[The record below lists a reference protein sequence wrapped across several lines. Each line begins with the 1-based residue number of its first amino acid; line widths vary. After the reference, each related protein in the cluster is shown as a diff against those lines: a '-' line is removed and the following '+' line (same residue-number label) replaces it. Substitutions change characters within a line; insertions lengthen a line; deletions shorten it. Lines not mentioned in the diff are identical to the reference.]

1 MFPYARYKDAVFLL
15 ASRIAL
21 AGLVAS
27 VILPLGARR
36 ARADESR
43 PDEQTAGQVQAALD
57 QLDSDQ
63 FAQREQAAAQLDTL
77 VARPQLGS
85 YLAGEFERRLL
96 RADTSFEARTRL
108 ERYLKD
114 LPQAPVESAPA
125 GTDEIAPL
133 LDRLSDDR
141 SAERDAAGRRLDV
154 ALVRLENVG
163 PVLVQVKSRLANP
176 RLSLQAR
183 RALEGVLDKARER
196 WVNAEPPTVTLPPVD
211 KKQMQSWLDDDVLE
225 EPLAPA
231 QRVRRDAARRELVDL
246 LVREDTREQLVAL
259 LKEHIEAAEDETA
272 KARYKELSEMAM
284 PAMVAEVWGHQQ
296 ADPTF
301 GVPDD
306 WEHRQHRTVQH
317 LLIGVPQMV
326 EGAAR
331 PTHFDR
337 IDDQTAHCV
346 SGNSLIEGDYPVRVA
361 IPHPNVGFDVMFYL
375 INLPTPREQVQYEYY
390 LRRPEAERLLEI
402 SERTLKYF
410 LDNKQVLDP
419 NHISLLMQLDPGAV
433 SRFAGPYFEK
443 VTDRYLESGGGN
455 LAGQE
460 TLHTVIAG
468 VLLTVGTHEAVPA
481 LEKLARD
488 ERTQKPNHDNP
499 FAIAWIAALAIAQRD
514 PWPGAD
520 EWLLSLIDEK
530 APLVLN
536 ADTVPE
542 LGGTAAGI
550 LLARHQ
556 VSPFTFDLE
565 PAGNDAFDRSSFA
578 GYRFTSD
585 EGPKA
590 LRQWWASQKQGKAAA
605 AAP

>member
-1 MFPYARYKDAVFLL
+1 
-15 ASRIAL
+15 
-21 AGLVAS
+21 
-27 VILPLGARR
+27 
-36 ARADESR
+36 
-43 PDEQTAGQVQAALD
+43 
-57 QLDSDQ
+57 
-63 FAQREQAAAQLDTL
+63 
-77 VARPQLGS
+77 
-85 YLAGEFERRLL
+85 
-96 RADTSFEARTRL
+96 
-108 ERYLKD
+108 
-114 LPQAPVESAPA
+114 
-125 GTDEIAPL
+125 
-133 LDRLSDDR
+133 
-141 SAERDAAGRRLDV
+141 
-154 ALVRLENVG
+154 
-163 PVLVQVKSRLANP
+163 
-176 RLSLQAR
+176 
-183 RALEGVLDKARER
+183 
-196 WVNAEPPTVTLPPVD
+196 
-211 KKQMQSWLDDDVLE
+211 
-225 EPLAPA
+225 
-231 QRVRRDAARRELVDL
+231 
-246 LVREDTREQLVAL
+246 
-259 LKEHIEAAEDETA
+259 
-272 KARYKELSEMAM
+272 
-284 PAMVAEVWGHQQ
+284 
-296 ADPTF
+296 
-301 GVPDD
+301 
-306 WEHRQHRTVQH
+306 
-317 LLIGVPQMV
+317 
-326 EGAAR
+326 
-331 PTHFDR
+331 
-337 IDDQTAHCV
+337 
-346 SGNSLIEGDYPVRVA
+346 
-361 IPHPNVGFDVMFYL
+361 
-375 INLPTPREQVQYEYY
+375 
-390 LRRPEAERLLEI
+390 
-402 SERTLKYF
+402 
-410 LDNKQVLDP
+410 
-419 NHISLLMQLDPGAV
+419 MQLDPGAV

>member
-1 MFPYARYKDAVFLL
+1 LC
-15 ASRIAL
+15 
-21 AGLVAS
+21 
-27 VILPLGARR
+27 
-36 ARADESR
+36 
-43 PDEQTAGQVQAALD
+43 
-57 QLDSDQ
+57 
-63 FAQREQAAAQLDTL
+63 
-77 VARPQLGS
+77 
-85 YLAGEFERRLL
+85 
-96 RADTSFEARTRL
+96 
-108 ERYLKD
+108 
-114 LPQAPVESAPA
+114 
-125 GTDEIAPL
+125 
-133 LDRLSDDR
+133 DDR
-141 SAERDAAGRRLDV
+141 SAARDAAGRRLDV

-246 LVREDTREQLVAL
+246 LVREDTREQLVTL
-259 LKEHIEAAEDETA
+259 LKERIEAAEDETA
-272 KARYKELSEMAM
+272 KARYRELSEMAM

>member
-1 MFPYARYKDAVFLL
+1 
-15 ASRIAL
+15 
-21 AGLVAS
+21 
-27 VILPLGARR
+27 
-36 ARADESR
+36 
-43 PDEQTAGQVQAALD
+43 
-57 QLDSDQ
+57 
-63 FAQREQAAAQLDTL
+63 
-77 VARPQLGS
+77 
-85 YLAGEFERRLL
+85 
-96 RADTSFEARTRL
+96 
-108 ERYLKD
+108 
-114 LPQAPVESAPA
+114 
-125 GTDEIAPL
+125 
-133 LDRLSDDR
+133 
-141 SAERDAAGRRLDV
+141 
-154 ALVRLENVG
+154 
-163 PVLVQVKSRLANP
+163 
-176 RLSLQAR
+176 
-183 RALEGVLDKARER
+183 
-196 WVNAEPPTVTLPPVD
+196 
-211 KKQMQSWLDDDVLE
+211 
-225 EPLAPA
+225 
-231 QRVRRDAARRELVDL
+231 
-246 LVREDTREQLVAL
+246 
-259 LKEHIEAAEDETA
+259 
-272 KARYKELSEMAM
+272 MAM

-514 PWPGAD
+514 PWPGVD

>member
-1 MFPYARYKDAVFLL
+1 MIGLTAQFAPAALL
-15 ASRIAL
+15 AA
-21 AGLVAS
+21 
-27 VILPLGARR
+27 VIWPLGAQHVWAEDGPVDVET
-36 ARADESR
+36 AR
-43 PDEQTAGQVQAALD
+43 QVAAALD
-57 QLDSDQ
+57 RLDSDQ
-63 FAQREQAAAQLDTL
+63 FAKREQAAAELDAL
-77 VARPQLGS
+77 VAKPQLGG
-85 YLAGEFERRLL
+85 YLAAEFGRRLL
-96 RADTSFEARTRL
+96 AGDTSFEARTRL

-114 LPQAPVESAPA
+114 LPRVSVESAPA
-125 GTDEIAPL
+125 GKDAIAPL
-133 LDRLSDDR
+133 LDRLSDSR
-141 SAERDAAGRRLDV
+141 SAERDAAARRLEAMLARV
-154 ALVRLENVG
+154 ENIG
-163 PVLVQVKSRLANP
+163 PVLVQVKERLANG

-183 RALEGVLDKARER
+183 RALEGVLDKAREQ
-196 WVNAEPPTVTLPPVD
+196 WVNAEPGKVALPPVA
-211 KKQMQSWLDDDVLE
+211 QERMRSWLDDDVLA
-225 EPLAPA
+225 EPLTPA
-231 QRVRRDAARRELVDL
+231 QRVRRDAARRELADL
-246 LVREDTREQLVAL
+246 LVREDTRDALVAL
-259 LKEHIEAAEDETA
+259 LKERIEATEDAAA
-272 KARYKELSEMAM
+272 KARYKELAEMAM

-301 GVPDD
+301 GVEDD

-346 SGNSLIEGDYPVRVA
+346 SGNSLVEGDYPVRVA

-375 INLPTPREQVQYEYY
+375 INLPTPREQAQYEYY
-390 LRRPEAERLLEI
+390 LRRPEAERLLDI
-402 SERTLKYF
+402 SERTLRYF
-410 LDNKQVLDP
+410 VDKKQVLDA

-433 SRFAGPYFEK
+433 SRWVGPYFEK
-443 VTDRYLESGGGN
+443 VADRYLAIGNGGN

-460 TLHTVIAG
+460 TLHTMIAG
-468 VLLTVGTHEAVPA
+468 MLLTVGTHEAVPA

-514 PWPGAD
+514 PWPGVD
-520 EWLLSLIDEK
+520 EWLLTLVDDKS
-530 APLVLN
+530 PLVIN

-590 LRQWWASQKQGKAAA
+590 LRRWWAKQKKPNAAA